1 VTSAVVVEELTKDYG
16 DLMALEGV
24 SVDVGGGE
32 RVVLVGPNGSGK
44 STLLR
49 IAAGLLE
56 PSEGTVSVAGSQ
68 PGSLEARAAVAYVPD
83 EPVLYDDLSV
93 IEHLEYVARL
103 HRATDW
109 EDSARELL
117 DALGLTARRDDLP
130 SRFSRGLRQKTMIA
144 MAFVRPF
151 RVLLVDEPFV
161 GLDAVGRV
169 VLPELMDAAARDGAS
184 VIVATHEL
192 EYAIRLPRCII
203 LRDGRVMSD
212 GTPSRETLAELGEQH

>member
-1 VTSAVVVEELTKDYG
+1 VSAVVAVEGLTKDYG
-16 DLMALEGV
+16 DLMALDDV
-24 SVDVGGGE
+24 SLHVDAGE

-56 PSEGTVSVAGSQ
+56 PSEGMVSVAGAR

-93 IEHLEYVARL
+93 LEHLEYIARL
-103 HRATDW
+103 HGAADW
-109 EDSARELL
+109 EDRARELL
-117 DALGLTARRDDLP
+117 DALGLTARGDDLP
-130 SRFSRGLRQKTMIA
+130 SRFSRGLRQKTAIA

-151 RVLLVDEPFV
+151 QVLLVDEPFV

-169 VLPELMDAAARDGAS
+169 VLPDLMDTAAEDGAT

-192 EYAIRLPRCII
+192 EYASTLPRCIS
-203 LRDGRVMSD
+203 LRDGRVVGD
-212 GTPSRETLAELGEQH
+212 GAPSRAALAKLGEQH